1 MGLSE
6 EEDELINL
14 VAEKK
19 SEETFMEI
27 LSKLKDLMGR
37 KSLGDQKDL
46 EKCKQ
51 ALYYNRVLD
60 YCSAALKFNPAK
72 IQGSYTSMTQMADI
86 LSTCCVGLGSV
97 RDRDVFRRR
106 FLPAVTDNILFL
118 AHRIMNRA
126 IRDKGQTEMIRLF
139 RNVFNSLSWLLRA
152 HPHLI
157 PCVLDSKYYESVQ
170 MSDDDEVSAGILTMW
185 YNLFRI
191 NSAAVSEM
199 APEALYS
206 VMDDV
211 VYKMSSSSNPVIGS
225 AAVKILLLI
234 TEQKSP
240 SVSLQLH
247 KRYKGLDD
255 MVQKD
260 WRGKGF
266 DAALKQLLHR
276 LQSKHPEKHTQA
288 QYSSEERVRAACVIQ
303 AVWRAHQTR
312 CRLKKLPRA
321 VSVLQRSFRERRRQK
336 QAETEKRLAEEELR
350 HQVRL
355 RRQRAIRQFRQ
366 RQLHLIEI
374 LPAEHLARFLG
385 ELENRAALLI
395 QRVWR
400 GHRERRRFEQN
411 RYHLRQH
418 KAAVTLQRAILA
430 FLKRQR
436 SQRNLVASWKSPI
449 GLTESRRAELKRQI
463 EDHISLHPSSVVSA
477 EGTLA
482 LYEKAQSMLQQH
494 LMTRVSDRAQEQHRQ
509 ALMAQ
514 INTDIEL
521 LLSAPSLKDL
531 CEEDSCPFLSR
542 STPVAM
548 RARQAHN
555 ALLLQST
562 HLLPWWRRLGDEFSS
577 PESFSQQDYD
587 VVESESLYLG
597 GR

>member
-1 MGLSE
+1 MEMS
-6 EEDELINL
+6 EEDELKSLMAKN
-14 VAEKK
+14 
-19 SEETFMEI
+19 SEEAFMEI
-27 LSKLKDLMGR
+27 LSKLKELLGR

-51 ALYYNRVLD
+51 DLFHHRVLD

-72 IQGSYTSMTQMADI
+72 IQGSYSSMTQMADV
-86 LSTCCVGLGSV
+86 LSTCCVGIGSV
-97 RDRDVFRRR
+97 RDGDVFRRQ
-106 FLPAVTDNILFL
+106 FLPGVIDNILFL
-118 AHRIMNRA
+118 IHRIMNRA

-139 RNVFNSLSWLLRA
+139 RNIINSLSWLLRA

-157 PCVLDSKYYESVQ
+157 PCVLNSRYYESVQ
-170 MSDDDEVSAGILTMW
+170 MSDDDEISAGILTMW
-185 YNLFRI
+185 YNLFRT
-191 NSAAVSEM
+191 NSAAVSEITTT
-199 APEALYS
+199 ALYTIL
-206 VMDDV
+206 DDV

-225 AAVKILLLI
+225 AAVKILLSI
-234 TEQKSP
+234 TEQKSH

-247 KRYKGLDD
+247 ERYKGLED

-266 DAALKQLLHR
+266 DATLMQLIHR
-276 LQSKHPEKHTQA
+276 LQSEGPGKDTRA
-288 QYSSEERVRAACVIQ
+288 QYSSAERVRAACVIQ
-303 AVWRAHQTR
+303 AAWRAHQTR

-355 RRQRAIRQFRQ
+355 HRQRAIRQFHQ
-366 RQLHLIEI
+366 RQLHLMEI

-400 GHRERRRFEQN
+400 GHRERQQFKQN

-430 FLKRQR
+430 FLKRRR
-436 SQRNLVASWKSPI
+436 SQRNLVAPWKSHK

-463 EDHISLHPSSVVSA
+463 EHHVFLHPSSVVSA

-482 LYEKAQSMLQQH
+482 LHDKAQSMLQQH
-494 LMTRVSDRAQEQHRQ
+494 LMTKASDRAQEQHRQ
-509 ALMAQ
+509 AVMAQ

-521 LLSAPSLKDL
+521 LLSVPTLKDMH
-531 CEEDSCPFLSR
+531 EEDSCLFLSR
-542 STPVAM
+542 SAPTAM

-555 ALLLQST
+555 ALLRSA
-562 HLLPWWRRLGDEFSS
+562 HLPWWRKLGDEFSS
-577 PESFSQQDYD
+577 PESLSHQDYD
-587 VVESESLYLG
+587 MDFESLYLG

>member
-6 EEDELINL
+6 EDELKNL
-14 VAEKK
+14 ADKK
-19 SEETFMEI
+19 SEETFLEV
-27 LSKLKDLMGR
+27 LSKLIDLLGR
-37 KSLGDQKDL
+37 KSVGDQKDF

-51 ALYYNRVLD
+51 DLYFHGVLQ
-60 YCSAALKFNPAK
+60 YCSAALQFNPAQTK
-72 IQGSYTSMTQMADI
+72 GSYTSMTQMADI
-86 LSTCCVGLGSV
+86 LSTCCVGIGSV
-97 RDRDVFRRR
+97 TEREEFHRQ
-106 FLPAVTDNILFL
+106 FLPSVTDNILFL

-126 IRDKGQTEMIRLF
+126 IRDKGQTEMVRLF

-152 HPHLI
+152 HTHLI

-170 MSDDDEVSAGILTMW
+170 MSDDDEVSVVVLTMW
-185 YNLFRI
+185 YNLFRT
-191 NSAAVSEM
+191 NSALVSEM
-199 APEALYS
+199 TSKALYS
-206 VMDDV
+206 IMDDV

-225 AAVKILLLI
+225 TAVKILLLI
-234 TEQKSP
+234 IEQKSP

-266 DAALKQLLHR
+266 DPALRQLVHQ
-276 LQSKHPEKHTQA
+276 LQSEDPEKHTQA
-288 QYSSEERVRAACVIQ
+288 QHSSEERVRAACVIQ
-303 AVWRAHQTR
+303 ASWRAHQTR

-321 VSVLQRSFRERRRQK
+321 VSVLQRSFRERRRHR

-366 RQLHLIEI
+366 RQLHLMEI

-385 ELENRAALLI
+385 ELENKAALLI

-430 FLKRQR
+430 FLKRRR
-436 SQRNLVASWKSPI
+436 SQRNFAAPWKSPR
-449 GLTESRRAELKRQI
+449 GQTESRRAELKRQI

-482 LYEKAQSMLQQH
+482 LHEKAQSALQQH
-494 LMTRVSDRAQEQHRQ
+494 LMMRASDRAQEQHRQ
-509 ALMAQ
+509 ALVAQ
-514 INTDIEL
+514 INTDMEL
-521 LLSAPSLKDL
+521 LLNAPSLKDI
-531 CEEDSCPFLSR
+531 CEEASCLFLSR
-542 STPVAM
+542 SAPVAM

-555 ALLLQST
+555 ALLQSM
-562 HLLPWWRRLGDEFSS
+562 HLPWWRRLGDEFSS
-577 PESFSQQDYD
+577 LESLSQKDYD
-587 VVESESLYLG
+587 VEFETLYLG
-597 GR
+597 R